1 MLESRL
7 CCGSLLVFNVCILT
21 MESLTAIFAKWKA
34 VKITAK
40 RVRRSICR
48 LIVIEQSPVEDK
60 ITKFFSHMLQDIE
73 TFNNRHILL
82 VLWRYIVSLT
92 GYPFA
97 FWIRMQLFATF
108 VIHRANW
115 KKELSILA
123 SFTLPFSLL
132 LLLPLI
138 AVENWLNCVF
148 LQIWRTGSLWI
159 ILSEAPGINP
169 NCALERRAHTH
180 IAFVFSPFP
189 NRLFFERICS

>member
-1 MLESRL
+1 MIIISRLTFPSFYLISLDVPVSIGYLKILSIQFYLSEKSVLSSRL

-34 VKITAK
+34 VKITTK
-40 RVRRSICR
+40 RVTRSIWR
-48 LIVIEQSPVEDK
+48 LIVIEQSPIEDK

-73 TFNNRHILL
+73 TFKTRLL

-115 KKELSILA
+115 KKEFLSILA
-123 SFTLPFSLL
+123 SFTLPFPLL
-132 LLLPLI
+132 L
-138 AVENWLNCVF
+138 
-148 LQIWRTGSLWI
+148 
-159 ILSEAPGINP
+159 
-169 NCALERRAHTH
+169 
-180 IAFVFSPFP
+180 
-189 NRLFFERICS
+189 